1 MAKRGRSK
9 SKWNKYRIVR
19 SVSSLRSHI
28 PKSKPYSKANLK
40 SLLARYGRVIVKPVH
55 GSGGKGVMRVRRSS
69 SGRIEIRYKRKKKSY
84 WSRAAANRY
93 IRRKSRGKEMIVQ
106 RYIRLA
112 QVRGCP
118 FDLRVM
124 VQRKRTSSSRWK
136 VTGSLA
142 KVAGKGYIITNIRR
156 SHGKVLKTS
165 AALRR
170 SNLKG
175 NTAPRRSRILK
186 EVDRISLV
194 SARTLSRFYRYIH
207 TVGMDIGIDRHGKVW
222 LIEANFTP
230 DLTLFRKLSKKAYRN
245 IVNYRK

>member
-28 PKSKPYSKANLK
+28 PKSKPYSKVNLK
-40 SLLARYGRVIVKPVH
+40 RLLARYGRVIVKPVH
-55 GSGGKGVMRVRRSS
+55 GSGGKGVMRVRGSS
-69 SGRIEIRYKRKKKSY
+69 SGRIEIRYKRKKKTYS
-84 WSRAAANRY
+84 SRSAANRY
-93 IRRKSRGKEMIVQ
+93 IRRKSKGKGLLVQ

-112 QVRGCP
+112 RVQGRP

-124 VQRKRTSSSRWK
+124 VQRKKTSSSRWK
-136 VTGSLA
+136 ITGRLA
-142 KVAGKGYIITNIRR
+142 KVAGKGYIITNVRR
-156 SHGKVLKTS
+156 SHGKVTKVTS
-165 AALRR
+165 ALRR

-175 NTAPRRSRILK
+175 NTAARRRRILK

-194 SARTLSRFYRYIH
+194 SAKVLSRHYRYIH
-207 TVGMDIGIDRHGKVW
+207 TVGMDIGIDRDGKVW

-230 DLTLFRKLSKKAYRN
+230 SLSLFRKLSEKAYRK